1 VPAHAMIPMARI
13 SRMQY
18 VIRRATVDM
27 TVSPLEGIR
36 RHGRF
41 TLIFRTERLN
51 VATLALREGFRMSG
65 EFVHDGVT
73 TLHHGR
79 LKFFPVNLARLRL
92 GQHLTFFFL
101 DMVLHQFT

>member
-1 VPAHAMIPMARI
+1 
-13 SRMQY
+13 MQY
-18 VIRRATVDM
+18 VLRRATVVM
-27 TVSPLEGIR
+27 TLSLLEGIR

-65 EFVHDGVT
+65 ELVHHGVP

-92 GQHLTFFFL
+92 GQHQHRILRSEKKRR
-101 DMVLHQFT
+101 VAP